1 MQSTLSFVRFESVIK
16 SVIVTKGFKTWN
28 LSPVKTHIMKF
39 KSRLEIQLKKLIL
52 EDVLRFKVFKY
63 AKILAIS
70 GQ

>member
-1 MQSTLSFVRFESVIK
+1 
-16 SVIVTKGFKTWN
+16 
-28 LSPVKTHIMKF
+28 MKF